1 MHWVG
6 RDKKNRCC
14 LNYLQI
20 TALDLDHSDFVT
32 SFVIT
37 NEDLFKPRR
46 IVFNGTLFFHT
57 SSSGPSEHMKMVG
70 ICPNQILP
78 RTYLKVLY
86 FFENIL

>member
-1 MHWVG
+1 MHWVD

-20 TALDLDHSDFVT
+20 TAPDLDHSDFVT

-70 ICPNQILP
+70 IWDKFCREP
-78 RTYLKVLY
+78 
-86 FFENIL
+86 